1 MREMKTESW
10 QRFKLSELFEV
21 NNSKKKFNANTVQ
34 VHEDST
40 SGYPYIVRTSEN
52 NGRKGFISE
61 DPKYLNPG
69 QSFSFGQDTATVF
82 WQESPYFTGDK
93 VKILLPKRAIT
104 TREALFLLAAIRKAF
119 TSFSWG
125 VTSFRQN
132 VIENVEITLPTDA
145 EGEPNWCY
153 MQERI
158 EELEQERI
166 EELEQYLIA
175 TGLNDYRLTDED
187 VTTLSLS
194 RSRSVEIGDNE
205 DAPRLCKEVRLFP
218 VNRIFT
224 KLNLK
229 CKLTNFDKK
238 KDTSTTRT
246 KEFSL
251 PLVNAKHGDNGV
263 QYYGRPE
270 DWESASNTVCV
281 VSNGAIATGDAYPEP
296 QETGVL
302 WDAYLLKPNY
312 PYLDTEILMYLSEA
326 LRKSIKQIFSWD
338 NKAVWSKVKNINFA
352 LPVQMN
358 QSGMPIFDS
367 EKRYHDDGLVPDWD
381 YMSKYIR
388 AIEKLAIED
397 VVKYKDAFMSY
408 AKQCV

>member
-145 EGEPNWCY
+145 EGEPDWCY

-194 RSRSVEIGDNE
+194 
-205 DAPRLCKEVRLFP
+205 
-218 VNRIFT
+218 
-224 KLNLK
+224 
-229 CKLTNFDKK
+229 
-238 KDTSTTRT
+238 
-246 KEFSL
+246 
-251 PLVNAKHGDNGV
+251 
-263 QYYGRPE
+263 
-270 DWESASNTVCV
+270 
-281 VSNGAIATGDAYPEP
+281 
-296 QETGVL
+296 
-302 WDAYLLKPNY
+302 
-312 PYLDTEILMYLSEA
+312 
-326 LRKSIKQIFSWD
+326 
-338 NKAVWSKVKNINFA
+338 
-352 LPVQMN
+352 
-358 QSGMPIFDS
+358 
-367 EKRYHDDGLVPDWD
+367 LVPGV
-381 YMSKYIR
+381 SKSEIMKMLLDFAR
-388 AIEKLAIED
+388 K
-397 VVKYKDAFMSY
+397 
-408 AKQCV
+408 